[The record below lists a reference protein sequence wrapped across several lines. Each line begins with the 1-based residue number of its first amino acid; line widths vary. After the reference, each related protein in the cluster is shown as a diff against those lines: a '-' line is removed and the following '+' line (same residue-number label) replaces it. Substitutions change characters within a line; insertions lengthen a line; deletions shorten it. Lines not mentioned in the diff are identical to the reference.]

1 MEEATEAKEAQRTK
15 SMNITHKFKSET
27 ELYYK
32 EQIPDSY
39 PRGGYFMT
47 KGEEDAAIGRMVS
60 EYGDSKKRL
69 QVLTEEAH
77 RLGAMFSELGVCLTT
92 NPQNLSIDGEPM
104 NPSFSQFRHELK
116 SRSLDAEK
124 LKSLVNDIRKTSLDI
139 ERLEPKV
146 KELGLL

>member
-1 MEEATEAKEAQRTK
+1 
-15 SMNITHKFKSET
+15 
-27 ELYYK
+27 
-32 EQIPDSY
+32 
-39 PRGGYFMT
+39 MT